1 MKNLIIISLLFLFS
15 CEKTGNTT
23 IKGRFYNG
31 ITGEPISDVTQS
43 IEKVNTGANQS
54 NKIIRYGQPNENGEY
69 CYTFTWTG
77 HNYIFYPLTNTEI
90 AEKYWGENL
99 SNFQIPKK
107 ETTVRDYALYPYGYI
122 KHKFVNVNCFDSFDS
137 FILYTTSEAGYT
149 NPSLG
154 WEHIGC
160 VNFTQSSYSSYPMGH
175 YYFRWEVTK
184 NNITTIHYDTIY
196 LNQGDSIL
204 YEINY

>member
-1 MKNLIIISLLFLFS
+1 MKILIIIFLLFLFS

-69 CYTFTWTG
+69 CYTFIWTG

-122 KHKFVNVNCFDSFDS
+122 RFKLVNLNCFDNSDE
-137 FILYTTSEAGYT
+137 IIVYRDNEAGYLAS
-149 NPSLG
+149 NISFS
-154 WEHIGC
+154 HNGC
-160 VNFTQSSYSSYPMGH
+160 NSFDPGLYEKYAMGH
-175 YYFRWEVTK
+175 YYLSWEVTK